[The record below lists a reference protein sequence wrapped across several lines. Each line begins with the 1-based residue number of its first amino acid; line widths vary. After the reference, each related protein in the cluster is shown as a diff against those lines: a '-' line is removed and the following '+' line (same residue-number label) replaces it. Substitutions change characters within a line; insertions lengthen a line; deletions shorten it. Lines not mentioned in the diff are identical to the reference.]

1 MPKLENIKKVL
12 LIGSGPVTIGQGTE
26 YDYALFEAANGLKGE
41 GIEVIIVDSNP
52 ATLASEPEFCNQ
64 YYPIPLVAENI
75 EKLIQVERPDAICF
89 GFGGQTAFN
98 LLQDLAQRNVF
109 EKYQVKLDIQPEV
122 AYKLKDRK
130 LLQQISE
137 ELGMMMPK
145 GAQIKT
151 VTEGI
156 ELSRTLDF
164 PLVIRSVASFAGIG
178 YSIAYNQEELEECI
192 EAGLNASPFNEVVLE
207 NLLDG
212 WNEIECEV
220 LGDGAENLLI
230 VSDIENID
238 PVGVHSGDSI
248 AVIPAQGLT
257 SELRFQ
263 LENYCRKII
272 ARLQLRGIC
281 NIKFAINQVTNQIL
295 VLGINPRFTRS
306 SALVSNVTGV
316 PLAALAIKI
325 MLGYTLPEMGYQQSV
340 FTGFDY
346 VAIKFPSFD
355 LSNSANGT
363 AYLGVMMQATGQV
376 VALGANLKEALQKAI
391 RSAETKRKGFG
402 VDGFD
407 QEEALSAREMKEK
420 LINPNPERLYYLR
433 LAFKKGM
440 KTEEIHSLSKMPK
453 WFLKE
458 LSELVQFEKEL
469 TTYAIYNITP
479 EILRQAKEW
488 GYADSQ
494 LAYLFRVSEQ
504 ELRAKRV
511 QLGIIPSFQRIG
523 DSNSQDSTAYFSTY
537 RKISSNLES
546 DLGQKI
552 IILGNGIV
560 DISVGSDF
568 DYSVVKASLEL
579 DRLNKAS
586 IIVSCN
592 PSSVATNNR
601 IAKRVFI
608 EPLILENLLN
618 IVELE
623 KPIGVITQFLNQD
636 CYAFSKELAEQGVK
650 ILGTDLED
658 LTEVDDHSKYQ
669 KLLKRLNVLQP
680 ETVKIEDGASVIDS
694 IIKLGY
700 PVILKHPS
708 QNSKL
713 ITKIIFS
720 LEQLKEYLAFTK
732 EQHDLRATKLVEDA
746 IGVSVDAI
754 GDGKSI
760 YIAALMEQ
768 IEEAGV
774 AFGDCG
780 VSMPPYSLGTEV
792 LAKIKEITQQIGK
805 ALAIKGLLTV
815 RFAIKHETV
824 YVLEI
829 LPQVTFSAPFV
840 RKATGID
847 WISLATAAIVGDSIV
862 DRVPPSVK
870 SEYFAVKEA
879 VFSYNRSP
887 KKAIVLGPE
896 KQATGMV
903 MGLDPVFGIAFIK
916 AQLAAGENIPSKGQ
930 VFLSIRNEDKR
941 VFLGIARQLIELGFK
956 LTAPDDTADILN
968 RNGIPCETVYR
979 PGEGRPN
986 IIDKIK
992 NKEIQWVINTPSE
1005 LSPKRDEEAVR
1016 IAARMRGIPVITM
1029 VSGASAAVQGLQKYI
1044 NEGLKLVPLY
1054 NHK

>member
-26 YDYALFEAANGLKGE
+26 YDYALFEVVNVLREE
-41 GIEVIIVDSNP
+41 GIEVIIADSNP
-52 ATLASEPEFCNQ
+52 ATLASEPEFCDQ
-64 YYPIPLVAENI
+64 FYPVPLVAENI
-75 EKLIQVERPDAICF
+75 EKLIQIERPDAICF
-89 GFGGQTAFN
+89 GFGGQTALN
-98 LLQDLAQRNVF
+98 LFYDLAQRNVF
-109 EKYQVKLDIQPEV
+109 EKYQIKLDIQPEV

-130 LLQQISE
+130 LLQQITE
-137 ELGMMMPK
+137 ELGVMMTK

-151 VTEGI
+151 VPEGI
-156 ELSRTLDF
+156 ELSKTLEF

-192 EAGLNASPFNEVVLE
+192 EAGLNASPINEVVLE
-207 NLLDG
+207 NLLVG

-220 LGDGAENLLI
+220 LCDNAENLL
-230 VSDIENID
+230 VASDVENLD

-257 SELRFQ
+257 PELRLQ
-263 LENYCRKII
+263 LEDYCRKII
-272 ARLQLRGIC
+272 AKIQLRGIC
-281 NIKFAINQVTNQIL
+281 NIKFALNQGTNEIL

-306 SALVSNVTGV
+306 SALVSNVTGLS
-316 PLAALAIKI
+316 LAVLAVKI
-325 MLGYTLPEMGYQQSV
+325 LLGYTLPEMGYQQSV
-340 FTGFDY
+340 FTGLEY
-346 VAIKFPSFD
+346 VAVKFPNFD
-355 LSNSANGT
+355 LSNSLDEPV
-363 AYLGVMMQATGQV
+363 YLGVVMQATGQV
-376 VALGANLKEALQKAI
+376 VALGANLKEALQKAV

-402 VDGFD
+402 VDGID
-407 QEEALSAREMKEK
+407 QEDSLSSRDIKEK
-420 LINPNPERLYYLR
+420 LINPNPARLYYLR

-440 KTEEIHSLSKMPK
+440 KIEDIYSLSKMPK

-469 TTYAIYNITP
+469 ATYAIYNIAP

-488 GYADSQ
+488 GYADGQ
-494 LAYLFRVSEQ
+494 LAYLFRVSEH
-504 ELRAKRV
+504 ELRMKRI
-511 QLGIIPSFQRIG
+511 QLGIIPSYQRIG
-523 DSNSQDSTAYFSTY
+523 YPDPQQSTAYFSTY
-537 RKISSNLES
+537 QKTSSNLES
-546 DLGQKI
+546 DLEQKI
-552 IILGNGIV
+552 IILGNGIF

-579 DRLNKAS
+579 NRLNKTS

-592 PSSVATNNR
+592 PTSVATNNR

-618 IVELE
+618 IIELE
-623 KPIGVITQFLNQD
+623 KPVGVITQFLNQD
-636 CYAFSKELAEQGVK
+636 CYPFSKELAERGVK

-658 LTEVDDHSKYQ
+658 LAEVYDYSKYQ
-669 KLLKRLNVLQP
+669 KLLKRLNVVQP
-680 ETVKIEDGASVIDS
+680 ETVEVKEEASVIDS
-694 IIKLGY
+694 INKLGY
-700 PVILKHPS
+700 PVILKQTS
-708 QNSKL
+708 QSAKSL
-713 ITKIIFS
+713 TKIIIS
-720 LEQLKEYLAFTK
+720 LEQLKDYLAIIK
-732 EQHDLRATKLVEDA
+732 GQHNLRATKLVEDA
-746 IGVSVDAI
+746 IGVTVDAI

-774 AFGDCG
+774 AFGDSG

-792 LAKIKEITQQIGK
+792 LAKLKEITQQIGK

-815 RFAIKHETV
+815 RFAIKHDTI

-829 LPQVTFSAPFV
+829 LPQATFSVPFV
-840 RKATGID
+840 GKSTGID
-847 WISLATAAIVGDSIV
+847 WISLATAAIVGNSIA
-862 DRVPPSVK
+862 DQVPSPVK

-903 MGLDPVFGIAFIK
+903 MGLDPVFGLAFIK
-916 AQLAAGENIPSKGQ
+916 SQLAAGENIPIRGQ
-930 VFLSIRNEDKR
+930 VFLSIKNEDKR
-941 VFLGIARQLIELGFK
+941 AFLSIARQLIELGFT
-956 LTAPDDTADILN
+956 LTAPDDTADIFN
-968 RNGIPCETVYR
+968 RNGISCETVYR

-1005 LSPKRDEEAVR
+1005 LSPKRDEEAIR
-1016 IAARMRGIPVITM
+1016 IAARMRGIPVITT

-1054 NHK
+1054 NRK